1 MSTPINHSKDRIAI
15 VIARFNPEITG
26 SLGDLCVKEL
36 LASHVQRGNIKV
48 YSAPGAYELPFVA
61 KRLAKSKKFDA
72 VIAFGCVIKGETSH
86 DVYVATWAAVG
97 LGQVSLETGV
107 PVLFGVLTPNTE
119 EQALERAKPGPLDRG
134 TELAR
139 AALEMIDIV
148 RERI

>member
-1 MSTPINHSKDRIAI
+1 MTTTGHNRDRIAI
-15 VIARFNPEITG
+15 VLARFNDEITG
-26 SLGDLCVKEL
+26 SLGDLCVNEL
-36 LASHVQRGNIKV
+36 VRCGVERDEIKI

-61 KRLAKSKKFDA
+61 KRLATSRKFDA
-72 VIAFGCVIKGETSH
+72 IICFGCVIKGETSH

-97 LGQVSLETGV
+97 MGQVSLETGV

-119 EQALERAKPGPLDRG
+119 EQAKERAKPGPLDRG

-148 RERI
+148 REKI